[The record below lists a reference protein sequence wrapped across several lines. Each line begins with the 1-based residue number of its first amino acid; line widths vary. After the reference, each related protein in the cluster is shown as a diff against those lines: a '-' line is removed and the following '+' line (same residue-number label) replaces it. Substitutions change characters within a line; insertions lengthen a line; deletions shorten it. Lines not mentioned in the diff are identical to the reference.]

1 MLAVDDSS
9 DLTDGSC
16 RSPAEEEEEE
26 EESWAQ
32 REAS

>member
-1 MLAVDDSS
+1 MTDSL
-9 DLTDGSC
+9 DLTDGSCSC